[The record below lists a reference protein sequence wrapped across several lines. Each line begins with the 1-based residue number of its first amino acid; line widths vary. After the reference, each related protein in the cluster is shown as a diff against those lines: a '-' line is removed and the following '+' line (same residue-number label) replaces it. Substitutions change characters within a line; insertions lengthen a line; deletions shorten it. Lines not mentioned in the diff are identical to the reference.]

1 MIQLAPLDA
10 VHAHVELDAATL
22 TVPLPP
28 VASKAWL
35 SGEIEK
41 VHGGGGGAAGCVTV
55 TPTPA
60 IESEPLRSAPP
71 LAAAEK
77 VVVPEPV
84 PDAPP
89 VIVIHAA
96 PLDAVHVQ
104 VDADAET
111 AKLPVPPPVATDCDE
126 GDTLKV
132 HGGGG
137 GGGAPGCVTV
147 TVAPAIVSDPLRS
160 PPPLAAAENVVAPAP
175 VPDAPP
181 VIVIHGAPL
190 DAVHVQVG
198 AEGVTVKLPVPPPVA
213 TDCVGGET
221 LNVHGGGGGGGGA
234 AAWFIVNV

>member
-77 VVVPEPV
+77 VVVP
-84 PDAPP
+84 D
-89 VIVIHAA
+89 
-96 PLDAVHVQ
+96 
-104 VDADAET
+104 
-111 AKLPVPPPVATDCDE
+111 
-126 GDTLKV
+126 
-132 HGGGG
+132 
-137 GGGAPGCVTV
+137 
-147 TVAPAIVSDPLRS
+147 
-160 PPPLAAAENVVAPAP
+160 P

-221 LNVHGGGGGGGGA
+221 LNVHDGGGGGGA